1 MNDARLDRHMS
12 GDATGDARQ
21 VEGTAPNRPA
31 DEPVAAPT
39 RDWSRRAHGRSTS
52 GRLLHWIDEKGAVVR
67 LLTSSKA
74 DATAD
79 DT

>member
-1 MNDARLDRHMS
+1 MTDARFDRRLS
-12 GDATGDARQ
+12 GDATGDARP

-31 DEPVAAPT
+31 DGPDAAPT
-39 RDWSRRAHGRSTS
+39 RNWPRLAHGRSTS

-67 LLTSSKA
+67 LLTTSKP
-74 DATAD
+74 DAAAD